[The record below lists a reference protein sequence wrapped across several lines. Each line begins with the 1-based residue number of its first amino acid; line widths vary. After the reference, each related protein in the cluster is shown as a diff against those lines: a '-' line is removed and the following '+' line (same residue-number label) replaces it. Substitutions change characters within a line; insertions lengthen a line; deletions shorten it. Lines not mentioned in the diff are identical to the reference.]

1 LVNKK
6 GSCSLT
12 VRQYL
17 FVVILLFLGANIAY
31 GSTDELV
38 KPSDGVSQEK
48 RIEPE
53 RSRTGEVKLNKEYF
67 KGFITDTED
76 ILTSPSRW
84 DKSDWLTASLV
95 TGIAAGLYV
104 NDDKIKDWVQKNK
117 NTTSADIVRNG
128 RRVGAATLPA
138 LGAFYLYGYLTDND
152 KAQKTVLLSVESFAI
167 TGVFVQTLKFGTHRH
182 RPYTGDAYNT
192 WNGPS
197 FDSEGGHLSFPSGD
211 ASSAFAVATVI
222 ASEYE
227 DNVIVPLLAY
237 GIATVFALGRLHDNG
252 HWSSD
257 VFVASAIGYF
267 TGKAVVKSHD
277 TDNKSNIT
285 LIPVTDGK
293 NVDLLLTC
301 QF

>member
-1 LVNKK
+1 MVKK
-6 GSCSLT
+6 RGVRSLI
-12 VRQYL
+12 VIQYL
-17 FVVILLFLGANIAY
+17 LVVILLFFGANIVY
-31 GSTDELV
+31 GAEEEPV
-38 KPSDGVSQEK
+38 KSADGVSQENQDEHA
-48 RIEPE
+48 RAH
-53 RSRTGEVKLNKEYF
+53 SGEVRFNKEYF

-76 ILTSPSRW
+76 ILTSPARW

-104 NDDKIKDWVQKNK
+104 NDDKIKDWVQRNK
-117 NTTSADIVRNG
+117 NTTTSDIVRNG

-227 DNVIVPLLAY
+227 DGVIVPLLAY

-285 LIPVTDGK
+285 LIPLIDGK
-293 NVDLLLTC
+293 NTDLLLTYR
-301 QF
+301 F